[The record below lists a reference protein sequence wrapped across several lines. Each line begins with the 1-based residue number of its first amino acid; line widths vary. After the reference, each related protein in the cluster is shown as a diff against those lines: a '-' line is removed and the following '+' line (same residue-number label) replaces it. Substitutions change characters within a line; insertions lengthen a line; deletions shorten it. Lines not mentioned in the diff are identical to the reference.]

1 MPWKENPVPNAAW
14 NVKKL
19 SPAMK
24 VALKALILGAA
35 KTNVEA
41 GKLSGLH
48 PAYIGSMKNTPLGK
62 GYMSAQ
68 EDMVDEKL
76 VDTSALMTML
86 GREALNKMAGLM
98 RFSPN
103 EHIVLRAASD
113 LMDRAP
119 ETQKVTR
126 IQAESFTIASE
137 DAKGIAAAMVEAA
150 RQRTQFD
157 HLKRGDFVRIADV
170 PAPKEDAA

>member
-1 MPWKENPVPNAAW
+1 MSDGKTSAWK
-14 NVKKL
+14 VKKL

-24 VALKALILGAA
+24 IALKSLILGAA
-35 KTNVEA
+35 KNNQEA
-41 GKLSGLH
+41 SKISGMH
-48 PAYIGSMKNTPLGK
+48 PAYIASMKHTPLGM
-62 GYMSAQ
+62 GFMQAHEGQ
-68 EDMVDEKL
+68 LDEKL
-76 VDTSALMTML
+76 VETSTLMSLL

-103 EHIVLRAASD
+103 EQIVLRAASD

-137 DAKGIAAAMVEAA
+137 DAKQIAAAMVESAK
-150 RQRTQFD
+150 QREQFK
-157 HLKRGDFVRIADV
+157 HLMSGDFVRIAEVPVPSKDV
-170 PAPKEDAA
+170 AA